1 MSSSGIT
8 KRAWVAEL
16 VMSVTRCNAPTAEM
30 LVERLVEES
39 LLNLGYGDAD
49 VDKVVMAFTDAF
61 GTTKVSKYDR
71 FAANR
76 LVRKYGAQSV
86 VGIVQLLA
94 QRSTERYAPVVNS
107 VVALENKFVSV
118 RNFLAKQIQS
128 GEEEINV

>member
-1 MSSSGIT
+1 MS
-8 KRAWVAEL
+8 KRAWVVEL
-16 VMSVTRCNAPTAEM
+16 VQQTTRCDVPTAEM
-30 LVERLVEES
+30 LVDRLTEEG
-39 LLNLGYGDAD
+39 LLKLGYGDAD
-49 VDKVVMAFTDAF
+49 VDRVVTAFADAF
-61 GTTKVSKYDR
+61 GTTKVSRMDR

-94 QRSTERYAPVVNS
+94 QRSTEKYAPVVNS
-107 VVALENKFVSV
+107 VVDLENKFVSV